1 MSMLRRKKKK
11 HIVSGY
17 DRYVLFPLLVH
28 AYKNL
33 NPIVVAKVVVP
44 FVVNNEKNTSLYDF
58 MKTNEKMVLSMV
70 KEQFKNHYHKMKKVS
85 DDE

>member
-1 MSMLRRKKKK
+1 M
-11 HIVSGY
+11 SGY